1 MARMM
6 TDADLD
12 SFFSRRLRYRL
23 EERSDLLIDWFIA
36 KIPNIPLIGSWVKS
50 RVRSRLDA
58 LIPDE
63 LFRLLDDKLAKIL

>member
-12 SFFSRRLRYRL
+12 SFFSRRLRDRL
-23 EERSDLLIDWFIA
+23 EERSDLLIDWIIE

>member
-12 SFFSRRLRYRL
+12 SFFSQRLRDRL
-23 EERSDLLIDWFIA
+23 EERSDLLIDWIIG
-36 KIPNIPLIGSWVKS
+36 KMPNIPLIGNWIKG

-63 LFRLLDDKLAKIL
+63 LFRILDDKLAKIL

>member
-12 SFFSRRLRYRL
+12 SFFSRRLRGRL
-23 EERSDLLIDWFIA
+23 EERSDLLIDWIIE